1 MTTATNEAM
10 HADHRT
16 WALAMSQWDD
26 DLALWH
32 NELIQAGESLRQAG
46 AALDAHGGGLD
57 SHRRLL
63 HREAEE
69 VEDHEHLMACVARH
83 QADHDRVAQAGG
95 HDAEAARY
103 RRLLDAHERLKR
115 YHHQLMA
122 KVSVL
127 AKAVA
132 EPM

>member
-1 MTTATNEAM
+1 MTTATTEAM
-10 HADHRT
+10 HADHRV
-16 WALAMSQWDD
+16 WAMSLSQWQD

-32 NELIQAGESLRQAG
+32 QELIRAGEELRKAG
-46 AALDAHGGGLD
+46 AILDAHASGLD
-57 SHRRLL
+57 AHARLL
-63 HREAEE
+63 RRETEE

-95 HDAEAARY
+95 HDAEATRY
-103 RRLLDAHERLKR
+103 TRLRDAHERLKR

-132 EPM
+132 EPV